1 MKGFDTSS
9 KNGLSSAYTSYL
21 YDNLNP
27 YLQYFL
33 WGDQTNGDNT
43 RMLYAKRM
51 VFPLSYYYPQKYAKK
66 VDDLMMSMEQ
76 FSLNDKYEDHS
87 IVGVSKTK
95 CIFDD
100 SKPLTT
106 PLKTILG

>member
-1 MKGFDTSS
+1 MSP
-9 KNGLSSAYTSYL
+9 AYTSYL

-33 WGDQTNGDNT
+33 WGDQTNSDNT

-51 VFPLSYYYPQKYAKK
+51 IFPLSYYYPQKYAKK

-76 FSLNDKYEDHS
+76 FSLKDKFEDHS
-87 IVGVSKTK
+87 IVGVSRR
-95 CIFDD
+95 IVQPFGLYLLHVDVVQ
-100 SKPLTT
+100 LAMY
-106 PLKTILG
+106 